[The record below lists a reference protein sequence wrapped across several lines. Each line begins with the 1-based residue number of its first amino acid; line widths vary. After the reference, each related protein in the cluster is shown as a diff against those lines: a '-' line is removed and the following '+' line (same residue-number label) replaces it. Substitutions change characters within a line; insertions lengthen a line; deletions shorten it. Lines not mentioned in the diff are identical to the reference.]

1 MSGVRGEDA
10 VVAIEGCRRVD
21 VTGKW
26 CTSLDCGDGRNTIA
40 PRDVDW
46 DRTLTVG
53 QLNQERSE
61 VAKKRQR
68 SKKPADEV
76 KQAEKRARRDERK
89 AAEAKAKQQAA
100 RRRQIK
106 TALMVVAGIAAVA
119 VVGVLLYPRPVPQEL
134 PGVIAP
140 RNEGRTHVSTGESVD
155 YATATPTSGPH
166 SAGAPRCGVLG
177 QQLPPELAVHALEHG
192 SVVIW
197 YQPGLA
203 GDEVG
208 ELRAIVGRFD
218 DRVILSPNGQ
228 LDQPIVATAWN
239 RLKPYEPG
247 DPELEEFIET
257 YRGRG
262 PENVRCPY

>member
-140 RNEGRTHVSTGESVD
+140 RNEGRNHVSTGESVD

-177 QQLPPELAVHALEHG
+177 QQLPPELAVHP
-192 SVVIW
+192 SST
-197 YQPGLA
+197 
-203 GDEVG
+203 
-208 ELRAIVGRFD
+208 GR
-218 DRVILSPNGQ
+218 
-228 LDQPIVATAWN
+228 W
-239 RLKPYEPG
+239 
-247 DPELEEFIET
+247 
-257 YRGRG
+257 
-262 PENVRCPY
+262 

>member
-1 MSGVRGEDA
+1 M
-10 VVAIEGCRRVD
+10 
-21 VTGKW
+21 
-26 CTSLDCGDGRNTIA
+26 
-40 PRDVDW
+40 
-46 DRTLTVG
+46 
-53 QLNQERSE
+53 
-61 VAKKRQR
+61 AKKRQR
-68 SKKPADEV
+68 TKKPVDAA

-100 RRRQIK
+100 RKRQMR
-106 TALMVVAGIAAVA
+106 TALAVA
-119 VVGVLLYPRPVPQEL
+119 VGVVVVAAVGVALYPRFVPQEL
-134 PGVIAP
+134 AGVTAP
-140 RNEGRTHVSTGESVD
+140 RNEGRTHVATGEAVA

-166 SAGAPRCGVLG
+166 TPGSPRCGILG

-197 YQPGLA
+197 YQPGLD

-208 ELRAIVGRFD
+208 ELRAIVSRFD

-239 RLKPYEPG
+239 RLKAYETA
-247 DPELEEFIET
+247 DPEIVEFIDT